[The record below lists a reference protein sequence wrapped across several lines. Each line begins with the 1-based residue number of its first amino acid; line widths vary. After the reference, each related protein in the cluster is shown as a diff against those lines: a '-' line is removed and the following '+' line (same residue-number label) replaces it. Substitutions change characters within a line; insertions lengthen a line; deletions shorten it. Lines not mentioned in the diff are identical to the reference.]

1 MDEKVQKS
9 LIPYDL
15 ESLKGSIEKHE
26 QNILAME
33 TAIRTERQLITDEQ
47 FMIATLEAK
56 QTELNG
62 SKN

>member
-1 MDEKVQKS
+1 MDKRVQKS

-26 QNILAME
+26 QNIEAME
-33 TAIRTERQLITDEQ
+33 TAISNERQAIKDEQ

-56 QTELNG
+56 LAELNG
-62 SKN
+62 S